1 MSNDNEYNYINK
13 IVRRTEPLDRISDGN
28 VSGGTEPAAETPVV
42 NGDTET
48 SAEIIIPEDKLY
60 GVSDQTGEETGS
72 ARRGLFFVVLAIALF
87 CIAFGI
93 FKAWTAFREF
103 DSAIMAEKD
112 RQFYSLINSEDI
124 NIETSL
130 DSFCREADLFFARDR
145 FNQLCKAWEDSGR
158 KRAGAL
164 TEYIAENTLT
174 ANPIYADILI
184 VDESGVLLSAS
195 GNTSYAFRGE
205 ADGRGM
211 RICSDEDDNY
221 YLAYETS
228 AADGLRYDALISIK
242 QLYLNSLGAGSTR
255 GVMLMDR
262 TSTIVVCQTPREVLV
277 TSPKTEH
284 DANLDAF
291 IAYLAECQS
300 GQVSGGRSLELDK
313 AEGGKYTARII
324 VQPSVK
330 TTNGEFA
337 IGITADFDEALRPSR
352 SAAEKILIYG
362 GMAIAGIIVLIFML
376 IFMRRINT
384 ANESELEVLK
394 KKNTAMAELNQNM
407 QALAH
412 HQRLE
417 TIGTMTAGIAHDFNN
432 LLTPIMGYSMMAAEM
447 LPDDQTEIQDYMME
461 VYNASVKAKDIV
473 QRLADL
479 SKKGKEESFQEL
491 DPVEIIRSSLKVT
504 LPAKPKNVEVRGRF
518 SSGPARI
525 RGDETQ
531 ISQLVINIVI
541 NAYDA
546 MRVRGGTL
554 TVFTKV
560 EDGMVEMRF
569 TDTGTGMDSETLSK
583 IFDPFYTTKESG
595 KGTGLGLAIVHQICD
610 THGAKV
616 YVDSEPGVG
625 TEFRIRFPMVET
637 GDFKKGTTRVIKT
650 AEIRERL
657 DEQTEY

>member
-1 MSNDNEYNYINK
+1 MQSEAPDKDIEYKPEERVVITDATGR
-13 IVRRTEPLDRISDGN
+13 VERPSD
-28 VSGGTEPAAETPVV
+28 AEDGAENAP
-42 NGDTET
+42 
-48 SAEIIIPEDKLY
+48 EIIYEDKLF
-60 GVSDQTGEETGS
+60 GSGGQSSEAETKPLK
-72 ARRGLFFVVLAIALF
+72 RGLFLFVLAVALF

-93 FKAWTAFREF
+93 FKSWSAFREF
-103 DSAIMAEKD
+103 DDTILEEKD

-124 NIETSL
+124 NIENSL
-130 DSFCREADLFFARDR
+130 DSFCREADSFFARDR
-145 FNQLCKAWEDSGR
+145 LDQLRRDWQESGR
-158 KRAGAL
+158 KESAAL
-164 TEYIAENTLT
+164 REYIAANTLI
-174 ANPIYADILI
+174 ANPIYADMLI
-184 VDESGVLLSAS
+184 VSDNTVLMSAS
-195 GNTSYAFRGE
+195 GNKDYAFRTE
-205 ADGRGM
+205 ADGRGI
-211 RICSDEDDNY
+211 RICSDGRDGY
-221 YLAYETS
+221 YMAYE
-228 AADGLRYDALISIK
+228 AAAKGGISYEALISLE
-242 QLYLNSLGAGSTR
+242 QLYIHSLGASNVR
-255 GVMLMDR
+255 GVMLMDS
-262 TSTIVVCQTPREVLV
+262 TSTLVICQPRNEVVI
-277 TSPKTEH
+277 TSPSDEH
-284 DANLDAF
+284 DDNLAACIDY
-291 IAYLAECQS
+291 ITECQG
-300 GQVSGGRSLELDK
+300 GQVSGGSSLEL
-313 AEGGKYTARII
+313 EGVDGSTYTARIV
-324 VQPSVK
+324 VQPSGK

-337 IGITADFDEALRPSR
+337 IGITADFDEALGPSR

-362 GMAIAGIIVLIFML
+362 GMAVAGVIALIFML
-376 IFMRRINT
+376 ILMRRINT
-384 ANESELEVLK
+384 ANESELEILK
-394 KKNTAMAELNQNM
+394 KKNSAMAELNQNM

-447 LPDDQTEIQDYMME
+447 LPDDQSEIQDYMME

-479 SKKGKEESFQEL
+479 SKKGKEESFREL

-525 RGDETQ
+525 RGDQTQ

-546 MRVRGGTL
+546 MRAGGGTL

-569 TDTGTGMDSETLSK
+569 RDTGTGMDAETLSK

-625 TEFRIRFPMVET
+625 TEFRIRFPMVEES
-637 GDFKKGTTRVIKT
+637 DFTKGTTRVIRT
-650 AEIRERL
+650 DEIRERL
-657 DEQTEY
+657 DQQTEY